1 MKLPRRQFLHL
12 AMGTAALPAVSR
24 VAWAQTYPTKP
35 VRIIVGFAPGGATDI
50 MARLIGQWL
59 SERFSQQFVIKSSQL
74 LGKKK
79 LNGRSLYRRT
89 NRRRAS
95 NADARGQ
102 IADSESDNLKAEGIS
117 DGRLRIILQCVC
129 FSSRGHW

>member
-1 MKLPRRQFLHL
+1 HENQNNYCTLPPRPHFARYAVGNVLKQESRSSS
-12 AMGTAALPAVSR
+12 AAFFHAVRSR
-24 VAWAQTYPTKP
+24 ELVAT
-35 VRIIVGFAPGGATDI
+35 
-50 MARLIGQWL
+50 
-59 SERFSQQFVIKSSQL
+59 
-74 LGKKK
+74 
-79 LNGRSLYRRT
+79 GRSLYRRT

-129 FSSRGHW
+129 FLSRGAGNGFK